1 MTIIRIVGAAALSIV
16 LTGSAFAYDHRQRT
30 QAQYDHYTQAFRGY
44 HDMHAQDALNEGRTD
59 IYPRYH
65 SGWGGLYGDGQ
76 YPGSVDDNMGP
87 PYLGRW

>member
-1 MTIIRIVGAAALSIV
+1 MTIIKIVAAAALSMV
-16 LTGSAFAYDHRQRT
+16 LAGPAL
-30 QAQYDHYTQAFRGY
+30 AQYDHYARAFRGY
-44 HDMHAQDALNEGRTD
+44 HDMPAQDALHFGRTD

-65 SGWGGLYGDGQ
+65 SGWGGLYGDGK